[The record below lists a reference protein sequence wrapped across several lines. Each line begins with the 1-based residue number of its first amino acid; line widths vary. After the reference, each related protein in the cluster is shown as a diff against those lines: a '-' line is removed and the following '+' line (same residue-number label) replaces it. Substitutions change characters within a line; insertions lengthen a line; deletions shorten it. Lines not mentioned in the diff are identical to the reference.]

1 MYIIKNDHRNAFKTY
16 DGWTTIE
23 DGVLVGLNNVMRFT
37 KGEMEANKDKLS
49 SGSRFI
55 YFPKRKWSHY
65 DGQTGD

>member
-23 DGVLVGLNNVMRFT
+23 DETLIGLQNVMRFT
-37 KGEMEANKDKLS
+37 QREAEANKDKLP

-55 YFPKRKWSHY
+55 YFPKRRWRDMK
-65 DGQTGD
+65 